1 MISSLQLAGMCALTA
16 SPIDSRIAL
25 GSCGSREN
33 PNFGASL
40 YLVAELTTTN
50 LLRTV
55 DGRCLTAQVSAYIHP
70 MACRTKDTQQQWTYN
85 KRRQLV
91 NVWSNYCA
99 KHVTDPD
106 PKSSA
111 AGRQV
116 MMAQNCTA
124 DLHSGKVHDSETVK
138 FSQWNFVPFD

>member
-1 MISSLQLAGMCALTA
+1 MAA
-16 SPIDSRIAL
+16 SPVDDRIAI

-33 PNFGASL
+33 PTVGASI
-40 YLVAELTTTN
+40 YLVVELTTTK
-50 LLRTV
+50 LLRTI
-55 DGRCLTAQVSAYIHP
+55 DGRCLTAHVSAYVHP
-70 MACRTKDTQQQWTYN
+70 MACRPNDTQQHWAYN
-85 KRRQLV
+85 GRRQLV

-116 MMAQNCTA
+116 VMAQDCAVDWYLVAVDDA
-124 DLHSGKVHDSETVK
+124 DAMK
-138 FSQWNFVPFD
+138 FSQWNFVPID